1 MSYPKTQTTFF
12 FLIPLIKTQ
21 RRSARASLTKAFKLY
36 IPDSDM
42 SFVSTGRPSTDR
54 MFPSFFDN
62 IKSGLSQQT
71 QATKTPTTQPT
82 KNPANRTL
90 GLPYLHHQH
99 RGQATLQSKD
109 ESFSA
114 KTRSRTPPLCFPIF
128 WTLSLE
134 HHCWVMADRRW
145 VLMRGMILCG
155 L

>member
-82 KNPANRTL
+82 KNPANRRRIFADLYDFHTFTTNTEGKQPFRVKMRAFL
-90 GLPYLHHQH
+90 QKHALALRRCASPFSGL
-99 RGQATLQSKD
+99 
-109 ESFSA
+109 
-114 KTRSRTPPLCFPIF
+114 C
-128 WTLSLE
+128 
-134 HHCWVMADRRW
+134 CWSIIV
-145 VLMRGMILCG
+145 G
-155 L
+155 